1 MKIGV
6 FDHLDRRDVALHQY
20 YADRLE
26 LVSLYDRLG
35 FYAYH
40 VAEHHATPLGM
51 SPSPSV
57 FLSAVAQRTR
67 RLKFGP
73 LVYTLPLYHPLRV
86 AEEICMLDHLSQGR
100 LQVGVGR
107 GISPIEVGYYGV
119 DPAKS
124 QAIYIESYA
133 VVMKALT
140 SDVLDHQGE
149 FFNFRQVPMQLRPLQ
164 QPHPPIWYG
173 VGNAEG
179 VDWCVANNINAVAN
193 GPIDRVREITDRFRE
208 QWALSGKPG
217 SAMPLIG
224 TSRHVVVAET
234 DAKAQSIAERAYA
247 RWYASFMYLWQRHG
261 TVPQFTPFPESF
273 QQAQEMSLAVAG
285 SPATVRHLL
294 AEQIERA
301 GVNYLL
307 SRFAFGDLSVA
318 ESATSVELFAAEVLP
333 ALCEESV
340 ISFVNS

>member
-1 MKIGV
+1 MKFGI
-6 FDHLDRRDVALHQY
+6 FDHLDRRDVPLHRY

-26 LVSLYDRLG
+26 LISLYDRHD
-35 FYAYH
+35 FHAYH

-57 FLSAVAQRTR
+57 FLSSVAQRTKR
-67 RLKFGP
+67 IRFGP

-124 QAIYIESYA
+124 QAMYIEAYA
-133 VVMKALT
+133 VMMKALT
-140 SDVLDHQGE
+140 NDVLDHQGE
-149 FFNFRQVPMQLRPLQ
+149 YFNFHEVPMQLRPLQ

-179 VDWCVANNINAVAN
+179 ADWCVANNVNAVVN
-193 GPIDRVREITDRFRE
+193 GPIARVREITDRFRS
-208 QWALSGKPG
+208 QWSASGK
-217 SAMPLIG
+217 AIADIPLIG
-224 TSRHVVVAET
+224 TSRHIVVAET
-234 DAKAQSIAERAYA
+234 DNQAQAIAARGYA
-247 RWYASFMYLWQRHG
+247 RWYESFMYLWKRHG
-261 TVPQFTPFPESF
+261 ASPQFAPFPAEFS
-273 QQAQEMSLAVAG
+273 QAQAMGLAIAG
-285 SPATVRHLL
+285 SPATVRELL

-301 GVNYLL
+301 GVNYVL
-307 SRFAFGDLSVA
+307 SRFAFGDLSLA
-318 ESATSVELFAAEVLP
+318 ESSRSVELFAAEVMPSLREEA
-333 ALCEESV
+333 ALA
-340 ISFVNS
+340 